1 MLDHPHLVHPR
12 ALRSRRVPPI
22 LAGSL
27 RLWPNLP
34 IPVQIQLAKHI
45 AQLLARM
52 TTEESHADRD
62 KGA

>member
-12 ALRSRRVPPI
+12 ALRSRGVPSIP
-22 LAGSL
+22 AAVP

-34 IPVQIQLAKHI
+34 IPVQTQLAKHI
-45 AQLLARM
+45 ALLLSRM